1 MTLKKLTRRE
11 TAQFLREHNHYVILT
26 HRRPDGDTLGSA
38 AALCLGLRKMGK
50 NAWVL
55 NPTEPLDHL
64 DWLLA
69 DITKDFA
76 DNGDTIVAVDVAA
89 PNMLPRDF
97 ADLAEKCQLRIDHH
111 GSCTPF
117 AKEELVDDQSAS
129 CAEIICDILT
139 ILGIEM
145 DADIADALYVGVAT
159 DTGCFR
165 YANTN
170 AHAFLVASLCAQA
183 GADVSGL
190 NLELFESHSLA
201 KLRLHAWIAENVK
214 IFGDGEL
221 AIVAI
226 PKAVEE
232 RLGVTDAELGNLS
245 SYARSIEGVCLAA
258 TLRQG
263 KYGETKIS
271 IRAVPGWDAAAVC
284 QRFGGGGHAG
294 AAGAT
299 SRLTLEE
306 TAKLLEEYMLEA

>member
-1 MTLKKLTRRE
+1 MTKNLSRAE
-11 TAQFLREHNHYVILT
+11 AAGFLLAHDNFTILT

-38 AALCLGLRKMGK
+38 AALCLGLRKLGK
-50 NAWVL
+50 KAWVL
-55 NPTEPLDHL
+55 NPTEALDGL
-64 DWLLA
+64 GWLLG
-69 DITKDFA
+69 DITKEA
-76 DNGDTIVAVDVAA
+76 TEENDTIVAVDVAA

-97 ADLAEKCQLRIDHH
+97 ADLTEKVRLRIDHH

-117 AKEELVDDQSAS
+117 APEELVDPESAS

-139 ILGIEM
+139 LLGIEL
-145 DADIADALYVGVAT
+145 DPDIADAVYVGLST

-170 AHAFLVASLCAQA
+170 AHAFLVASVCAKA
-183 GADVSGL
+183 GADIAGL
-190 NLELFESHSLA
+190 NLELFETNSLA
-201 KLRLHAWIAENVK
+201 KLRIQAWIVENVK

-232 RLGVTDAELGNLS
+232 RLGVTEEDMGNIS
-245 SYARSIEGVCLAA
+245 SYARTIRGVCLAA

-263 KYGETKIS
+263 KFGETKIS
-271 IRAVPGWDAAAVC
+271 LRAVPGWDASAVC
-284 QRFGGGGHAG
+284 QRFGGGGHPG

-299 SRLTLEE
+299 SRLSLEE
-306 TAKLLEEYMLEA
+306 TAKVLEEYMLEA